1 MRPDIFT
8 LAPSKYKLAALFV
21 ILIVSVTAVIQLTLN
36 SASKVSDKAD
46 TLVEQLLPEL
56 KEITSLQHTLNKRT
70 IDLYLYYATMEKPQ
84 TFDTQAIDQSFNRH
98 IRLLE
103 DLGYQAAQ
111 IKEIDGLLVSFINSV
126 DEFDHE
132 MKSSQRDWDEIRAIL
147 QTAQSY
153 ADKIDVIGKSWEQ
166 DIRKRALEG
175 GATTLGEIKRL
186 NYLQLGFALAVGVV
200 AFLVLI
206 AVFKRLQ
213 DQALLYK
220 QVHEDGLTGLPNRAS
235 LHRDWHCVDSGQYS
249 IIYISLDKFTMLTGI
264 YGHQLGDKIICTV
277 SDWISSRLKDTPFHI
292 YHFSS
297 HNWVLVTKENH
308 RDKVL
313 DVVNSI
319 QDIAAAPLSIGL
331 RDFSL
336 SCSIG
341 ISHFPQDG
349 DSLDNILR
357 NADAAQR
364 QVSESGGNAFGEYQ
378 QEMNQ
383 RMQRNLA
390 IETDLHTALEEDA
403 FELNFQ
409 PKYRAAD
416 STLASFEVLLRWNN
430 NGENISP
437 GEFIP
442 IAEQSVLI
450 VSIGE
455 WVLKKA
461 CTMWVQWQKQ
471 GLNPVPMAVN
481 ISAQHFA
488 EKDFT
493 KHVEQV
499 LAETGMPAKFLEL
512 EITEEAAAN
521 QPEEVANIMRSLKA
535 IGISIA
541 LDDFGTG
548 YSSLAY
554 LMQFPLDIL
563 KIDRSFVNQMHESEG
578 DLAIVHMVMSLAH
591 ELNLKVVAE
600 GVETKE
606 QQATLVDLSCEY
618 LQGYLLDKPLSADNF
633 QKRLEAHL

>member
-1 MRPDIFT
+1 
-8 LAPSKYKLAALFV
+8 
-21 ILIVSVTAVIQLTLN
+21 
-36 SASKVSDKAD
+36 
-46 TLVEQLLPEL
+46 
-56 KEITSLQHTLNKRT
+56 
-70 IDLYLYYATMEKPQ
+70 
-84 TFDTQAIDQSFNRH
+84 
-98 IRLLE
+98 
-103 DLGYQAAQ
+103 
-111 IKEIDGLLVSFINSV
+111 
-126 DEFDHE
+126 
-132 MKSSQRDWDEIRAIL
+132 
-147 QTAQSY
+147 
-153 ADKIDVIGKSWEQ
+153 
-166 DIRKRALEG
+166 
-175 GATTLGEIKRL
+175 
-186 NYLQLGFALAVGVV
+186 
-200 AFLVLI
+200 
-206 AVFKRLQ
+206 
-213 DQALLYK
+213 
-220 QVHEDGLTGLPNRAS
+220 
-235 LHRDWHCVDSGQYS
+235 
-249 IIYISLDKFTMLTGI
+249 MLTGI

-277 SDWISSRLKDTPFHI
+277 SDWISSRLKDTPFNI

>member
-1 MRPDIFT
+1 MRSGIFT

-21 ILIVSVTAVIQLTLN
+21 ILIISVTGVIQLTLN

-46 TLVEQLLPEL
+46 TLIEQLLPEL

-84 TFDTQAIDQSFNRH
+84 TLDAQAVSLSFNQH
-98 IRLLE
+98 TKQLE
-103 DLGYQAAQ
+103 RLGYQVEQ
-111 IKEIDGLLVSFINSV
+111 IREIDVLLVSF
-126 DEFDHE
+126 
-132 MKSSQRDWDEIRAIL
+132 MKSVEQFDKEMTSEQRGWDEIRAIL
-147 QTAQSY
+147 QTAHRY
-153 ADKIDVIGKSWEQ
+153 ADKMDLIGKSWEQ

-175 GATTLGEIKRL
+175 GATTLGEIQRL
-186 NYLQLGFALAVGVV
+186 NFLQLGFALAVGVV
-200 AFLVLI
+200 AILVLI
-206 AVFKRLQ
+206 GVFKRLQ

-235 LHRDWHCVDSGQYS
+235 LHRDWLSFDTGGYS
-249 IIYISLDKFTMLTGI
+249 IIYVSLDKFTILTGI
-264 YGHQLGDKIICTV
+264 YGHQLGDKIICSV
-277 SDWISSRLKDTPFHI
+277 SDWISSRLKDISINI
-292 YHFSS
+292 YHFNS
-297 HNWVLVTKENH
+297 HNWVLVTKENE

-313 DVVNSI
+313 DVVNRI
-319 QDIAAAPLSIGL
+319 QNIATSSLSIGL
-331 RDFSL
+331 RDFSV

-364 QVSESGGNAFGEYQ
+364 QVSESGGNGYGEYQ

-383 RMQRNLA
+383 RMQRSLA
-390 IETDLHTALEEDA
+390 IETDLHTALEKDA

-416 STLASFEVLLRWNN
+416 SQLASFEVLLRWNN
-430 NGENISP
+430 KGENISP

-455 WVLKKA
+455 WVLEKA
-461 CTMWVQWQKQ
+461 CTMWVEWQKQ

-488 EKDFT
+488 EKGFVS
-493 KHVEQV
+493 HVEKV
-499 LAETGMPAKFLEL
+499 LAKTGMPAEYLEL

-554 LMQFPLDIL
+554 LMKFPLDIL
-563 KIDRSFVNQMHESEG
+563 KIDRSFVNQMNESKG

-618 LQGYLLDKPLSADNF
+618 LQGYLLDKPLSAEDF
-633 QKRLEAHL
+633 QKRLVEHL